1 MYVCTV
7 CMYVCTYVCTVCMY
21 VYAYVTSAV
30 RLSTIT
36 SLALPRGLLLL
47 LLACHTL
54 CYNRDCV
61 TGINIF
67 VCMYVCMCVCT
78 VCIYL
83 CMYVCT
89 YVIMYC
95 MYVCIQ

>member
-1 MYVCTV
+1 MCVLYV

-36 SLALPRGLLLL
+36 SLALPRGFLLL

-54 CYNRDCV
+54 YYNRDCV

-67 VCMYVCMCVCT
+67 VCMYVLYVY
-78 VCIYL
+78 IYV
-83 CMYVCT
+83 CMYVL
-89 YVIMYC
+89 M
-95 MYVCIQ
+95 